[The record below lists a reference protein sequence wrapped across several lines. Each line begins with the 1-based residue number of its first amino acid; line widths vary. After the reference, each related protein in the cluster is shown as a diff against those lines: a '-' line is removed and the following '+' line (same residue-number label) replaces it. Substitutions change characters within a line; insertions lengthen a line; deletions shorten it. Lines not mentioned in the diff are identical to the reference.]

1 MFRNILILCLVLIA
15 SIGLVQRVLSQ
26 DDVEG
31 TLNRAQA
38 LYYEAR
44 FKDSVELLLPV
55 DARLRQQPDR
65 VAQSI
70 SIKLQLALGYIG
82 QNQIAAA
89 KSTFREVCALNG
101 DYALDSEQFAPK
113 VLALF
118 EDARAE
124 QRKAKCDAFCVKL
137 DQVLKEG
144 DSQGLVRLSREA
156 DGNCLC
162 GVGVAAADLLYTQG
176 VAAFKSDDNAQALAK
191 LQAALKFNPRHD
203 LAAQYAE
210 LAESKVKF
218 TIDRLL
224 LDWRKSFDAQEY
236 PKAATLYRQ
245 LESTNIE
252 GRAATALE
260 QMRGEYRRIASNKVE
275 AWNFGCSGSAS
286 PSFETFRQE
295 TKDLLPNE
303 TIAADVISKAT
314 PCTPKAAAKSPSRE
328 EPKPVAAQSCLQMSS
343 QQAMVR
349 VKSQVSP
356 DIPRNMLSAAAV
368 NIAVKVRI
376 DENGNVAVKGV
387 TGENRFINEAM
398 RTAIEKWKFFP
409 AILDDQRR
417 CVETELPVVLNRQ

>member
-1 MFRNILILCLVLIA
+1 MLRNILIVSLVLIA
-15 SIGLVQRVLSQ
+15 SVGLVQRALSQ

-44 FKDSVELLLPV
+44 FKDSVELLLPI
-55 DARLRQQPDR
+55 DASLRQRPDR

-70 SIKLQLALGYIG
+70 NVKLQLALGYIG
-82 QNQIAAA
+82 QNQIAEA
-89 KSTFREVCALNG
+89 KSVFREVCALDG
-101 DYALDSEQFAPK
+101 DHALDSEQFAPK

-118 EDARAE
+118 EDARTE
-124 QRKAKCDAFCVKL
+124 QKKAKCDAFCGKL
-137 DQVLKEG
+137 DQVLKDG

-156 DGNCLC
+156 GGNCFC
-162 GVGVAAADLLYTQG
+162 GAGVAAADLLYTQG
-176 VAAFKSDDNAQALAK
+176 VGAFKTDDFAQALAK
-191 LQAALKFNPRHD
+191 FQAALKFNPRHD
-203 LAAQYAE
+203 LAVQYAE
-210 LAESKVKF
+210 LAESKIKF

-236 PKAATLYRQ
+236 PRASTLYRQ

-252 GRAATALE
+252 GKADSALE
-260 QMRGEYRRIASNKVE
+260 QMRGEYRRIAANKVE
-275 AWNFGCSGSAS
+275 VWNFGCSGSAS

-295 TKDLLPNE
+295 ARDLLPNE
-303 TIAADVISKAT
+303 TLAGDLISKAS
-314 PCTPKAAAKSPSRE
+314 PCAPKVVAKSPE
-328 EPKPVAAQSCLQMSS
+328 VKPLAAQSCLQMSS

-356 DIPRNMLSAAAV
+356 DIPRNMLSAAGV
-368 NIAVKVRI
+368 NIAVKVKI
-376 DENGNVAVKGV
+376 DENGNVAVKEV

-409 AILDDQRR
+409 AILEDQRR